1 MDILI
6 EDGNVRKHKQKL
18 QSLISNSKKSIDIAT
33 AYLTETALLEQKKN
47 VKVRILTSI
56 SANDILSGS
65 VCLDAIALLF
75 KQGIEIR
82 LLDPDNNHFHP
93 KVYIFDHNKF
103 VITSANFTRN
113 AMENNLEVGV
123 SSDSPQVS
131 ELVKWYANL
140 WFKATPLTSD
150 ILENLIG
157 FQSKHQQTALE
168 IKKIQNDYHQLKINY
183 RQAKFEHHNYKK
195 SNFFICNSNRKYS
208 ERSKDGSYLDEELML
223 ASEHAIAW
231 ESYRYVDHMK
241 RVVPGDIIFLYAK
254 KTGVIAI
261 GEALERANKVIPEQ
275 ALKKSTSTNE
285 WRIPVRWLTPK
296 DDRFVIEIPDQAVQP
311 TFLDISADKYG
322 TLRDK
327 VMAHF
332 EHNLQK
338 LA

>member
-6 EDGNVRKHKQKL
+6 EDGTERKHKQKL
-18 QSLISNSKKSIDIAT
+18 QSLISSSKKSIDIAT
-33 AYLTETALLEQKKN
+33 AYLTETALLKQKGD
-47 VKVRILTSI
+47 VKVRLLTSI

-65 VCLDAIALLF
+65 VSLDAISLLF

-93 KVYIFDHNKF
+93 KVYIFDHNTF

-113 AMENNLEVGV
+113 AMENNIEIGV

-131 ELVKWYANL
+131 ELVKWYASL
-140 WFKATPLTSD
+140 WSTATPLTGD
-150 ILENLIG
+150 MLEDLIN
-157 FQSKHQQTALE
+157 FQNKHLKTALE
-168 IKKIQNDYHQLKINY
+168 IKKIKNDYNLLEINY
-183 RQAKFEHHNYKK
+183 RKINFVHQKYKK

-208 ERSKDGSYLDEELML
+208 ARNNDGSYFDEELML
-223 ASEHAIAW
+223 ASEHVIAW

-261 GEALERANKVIPEQ
+261 GEALERANKVPPEQ

-285 WRIPVRWLTPK
+285 WKIPVRWLTPK
-296 DDRFVIEIPDQAVQP
+296 DDRFEIDIPDQAVQP

-322 TLRDK
+322 SLRDK
-327 VMAHF
+327 VMVHF
-332 EHNLQK
+332 EHSLQK
-338 LA
+338 